1 MRRGADDHDVVV
13 IGSGFGGS
21 VSALRLTEKGYRVA
35 VLESGRRFDRDSL
48 PRTSWDLR
56 NFFWV
61 PKLGLRGIQ
70 RISVLKDVAVLSG
83 CAVGGGS
90 VVYANTLYRPLDGFY
105 TDPAWA
111 DIADWRDELAPFYD
125 QAERML
131 GVVETPID
139 TRADAVMRDLADE
152 LGVADTFHPTP
163 VGVWFGEP
171 GQTVPDP
178 FFGGEGPDRTGCI
191 RCGSCMTGCRHGAK
205 NTLDTNYLHL
215 AEKRGAVVHP
225 EHEVVD
231 VRPLP
236 GGGYEITTQRPGA
249 WVRKRR
255 RTFRAEQVIFSAA
268 AIGTQK
274 LLHKLAANGSLPGL
288 SDRLGHLSRTNSEAI
303 VTAESDDHDLDFTD
317 GIAITSS
324 IHPDAQTHIEP
335 VRYGKGSNAMG
346 LLTTVMVDGG
356 GRIPRP
362 LRFLLEVLRHPV
374 AFVKSLS
381 VRNWSERS
389 VILLVMQSLDNSIRV
404 RRGRFGWLT
413 SEPGHGE
420 PNPTWIPVANR
431 SARVVAE
438 RIGGRAQGSIFE
450 AVANMP
456 TTAHFIGGCA
466 IGETPA
472 GGVVDPYLRLHGH
485 DGLHV
490 VDGSVITAN
499 LGVNPSL
506 TITAMAERAMAL
518 WPNRGEDDPR
528 PERGSPYVRVDPVP
542 PRAPAVPVDAP
553 AALRLT
559 PR

>member
-1 MRRGADDHDVVV
+1 MATDYDVVV

-21 VSALRLTEKGYRVA
+21 VSALRLTEKGYRVG
-35 VLESGRRFDRDSL
+35 VLEAGRRFDRDTL
-48 PRTSWDLR
+48 PETSWDLR
-56 NFFWV
+56 NFFWL

-70 RISVLKDVAVLSG
+70 RISILKDVTVLSG

-90 VVYANTLYRPLDGFY
+90 VVYANTLYRPLDAFY
-105 TDPAWA
+105 TDPSWA
-111 DIADWRDELAPFYD
+111 DITDWRSELDPFYD

-139 TRADAVMRDLADE
+139 TRADVIMRALADE
-152 LGVADTFHPTP
+152 LGVADTYHPTP
-163 VGVWFGEP
+163 VGVFFGTP
-171 GQTVPDP
+171 GQTVADP

-215 AEKRGAVVHP
+215 AEKHGAVVHP

-231 VRPLP
+231 VRPLA
-236 GGGYEITTQRPGA
+236 GGDYEITTQRPGA
-249 WVRKRR
+249 WLRKRR
-255 RTFRAEQVIFSAA
+255 RTFRADQVVFSAA

-274 LLHKLAANGSLPGL
+274 LLHKLAATGSLPAL

-303 VTAESDDHDLDFTD
+303 VTAESDDHALDFTD

-324 IHPDAQTHIEP
+324 IHPDPQTHIEP

-346 LLTTVMVDGG
+346 LLTTLMVDGG
-356 GRIPRP
+356 GRIPRW
-362 LRFLLEVLRHPV
+362 LRFFLQVLTHPV
-374 AFVKSLS
+374 AFAKSLS

-413 SEPGHGE
+413 SSPGHGE
-420 PNPTWIPVANR
+420 PNPSWIPVANR
-431 SARVVAE
+431 SARIVAE
-438 RIGGRAQGSIFE
+438 RIGGRAQGSVFE

-456 TTAHFIGGCA
+456 TTAHFIGGCP
-466 IGETPA
+466 IGPSAAE
-472 GGVVDPYLRLHGH
+472 GVVDPYLRVHGH

-490 VDGSVITAN
+490 IDGAVVTAN

-506 TITAMAERAMAL
+506 TITAMAERAVAL
-518 WPNRGEDDPR
+518 WPNRGDADAR
-528 PERGSPYVRVDPVP
+528 PAPGEPYRRLDPVAP
-542 PRAPAVPVDAP
+542 AAPAVPADAP
-553 AALRLT
+553 AALRLSAG
-559 PR
+559 